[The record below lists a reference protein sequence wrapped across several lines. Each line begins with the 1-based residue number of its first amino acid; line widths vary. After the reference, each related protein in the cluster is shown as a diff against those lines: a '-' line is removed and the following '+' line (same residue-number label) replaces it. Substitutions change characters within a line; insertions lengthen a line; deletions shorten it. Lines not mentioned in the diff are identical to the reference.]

1 MPRNTQPPSPNT
13 NPTTELAKQ
22 RNQAA
27 AERTLL
33 AWIQN
38 SLMLL
43 GIGFTLD
50 YIVISLRQSTPSAVK
65 ADPQSLFDSLSL
77 LIVPL
82 GLCLLTLAV
91 WQYRLS
97 IRSVQRQA
105 GALPQNQSMATV
117 AAIAVIL
124 FGALSAVIVLF
135 RSV

>member
-1 MPRNTQPPSPNT
+1 MQPRSPRNSG
-13 NPTTELAKQ
+13 PTTELAKQ

-43 GIGFTLD
+43 GLGITLN
-50 YIVISLRQSTPSAVK
+50 YVAASLLQNASSFNEAIAQSA
-65 ADPQSLFDSLSL
+65 FDSLSL
-77 LIVPL
+77 LVIPL
-82 GLCLLTLAV
+82 GLILLALAI

-97 IRSVQRQA
+97 VRSLRRKNDVL
-105 GALPQNQSMATV
+105 LPSQLMVIV
-117 AAIAVIL
+117 AVVSVTL
-124 FGALSAVIVLF
+124 FGIISAVIVLF